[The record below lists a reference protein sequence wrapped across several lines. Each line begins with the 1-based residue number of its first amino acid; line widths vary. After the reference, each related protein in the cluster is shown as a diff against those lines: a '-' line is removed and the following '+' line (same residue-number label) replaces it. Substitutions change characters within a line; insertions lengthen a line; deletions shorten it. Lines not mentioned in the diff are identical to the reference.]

1 MKSIFNIKNPL
12 PFDAD
17 VFERMKKSAV
27 ELLDKSQKREYTQA
41 IVLLSRTGR
50 EYGAVIEDALSKDK
64 SEEKTLIDSLFSAN
78 DTKVNC
84 ILCMWQD
91 DAIDIPSFAFRKM
104 LLEIDPSNNDCG
116 IFVTT
121 ADGFSVIRLE
131 NTMK

>member
-1 MKSIFNIKNPL
+1 MKSVFEVENPL

-17 VFERMKKSAV
+17 VFERMKKSADG
-27 ELLDKSQKREYTQA
+27 LLCKADKREYTQA

-50 EYGAVIEDALSKDK
+50 EYGAVIEDALSEDK
-64 SEEKTLIDSLFSAN
+64 NEEKALIDSLSTAN
-78 DTKVNC
+78 DIKVSRV
-84 ILCMWQD
+84 LCMWQD
-91 DAIDIPSFAFRKM
+91 GGIDIPSFAFRKM

-116 IFVTT
+116 IFVST